1 MAPQTDDTLLQC
13 LLALCRF
20 HGAASTAEALTSG
33 LPLESGRLVPSMFE
47 RAASRAGFVSR
58 IIDKDVRQV
67 DRALLPVVILLENQG
82 ACLLTG
88 WNDSGTRARVVY
100 PEINDAVVEIPTD
113 ELLAASL
120 GKAIICRPRFRF
132 DERAPGSRQAEGGHW
147 FWDAI
152 RANLPVYRDVLFASF
167 FINVF
172 VLALPLFIRNV
183 YDRVVPNQATE
194 TLWILASGVM
204 IILLADLIL
213 RTMRGS
219 FLDLASRRI
228 DVKLS
233 AGIMEKVL
241 GIRLEHRPASVGA
254 FAANLRS
261 FDVLRDFIG
270 SASVTT
276 LIDVPFAIVFLLV
289 IGWLAPPILLPVILA
304 IAIIVA
310 YAFLTQRRL
319 QALSQSTYRANATR
333 NSGLIESLVGLETIK
348 AMGAESRQQRKWEE
362 TVEFMSRVTMRMRF
376 ISNSILNFTQW
387 IQHVLT
393 VAVIIT
399 GVYLI
404 GAGELTMGGLI
415 AVNILAS
422 RATAPFSRFA
432 GLLAQYHNSRVALE
446 GLDELMKLP
455 QERQDGGQFLSR
467 EVFRGDIEFKNVS
480 FTYPG
485 ADIKSLDN
493 VSFKVKAGEHV
504 AILGRVGSGKT
515 TLQKLCMG
523 LYQPTEGSILIDGI
537 DLRQLDPTE
546 FRARVGYVP
555 QDVTL
560 FYGSLRD
567 NLVLSHPEVTDR
579 DLVRAAEIAGMLEF
593 INRHPRGFDMPIG
606 ERGESLSGGQRKSAA
621 LARAMVADPSI
632 LIMDEPTGSMD
643 NSTEAEV
650 QAQLSKVLEGRTWL
664 VVTHRGSL
672 LELVDRIIVVDNG
685 RLVADG
691 PREQVVEALQKG
703 KIGKVK

>member
-33 LPLESGRLVPSMFE
+33 LPLESGQLVPSMFE